1 MATKTRYTT
10 AAGISP
16 EALDKSVG
24 RLLGEG
30 FRLYGDPYAASR
42 ADEVFF
48 CQALIGEDSESMGEQ
63 LQRAQAV
70 ERPTSVL
77 PVELE
82 RPITAL
88 PADLPGPAT
97 SR

>member
-10 AAGISP
+10 AAGIST
-16 EALDKSVG
+16 EALDKSVA

-30 FRLYGDPYAASR
+30 FRLYGDPYAANQ
-42 ADEVFF
+42 ADGVIF

-63 LQRAQAV
+63 LQRAQAA

-82 RPITAL
+82 RPIAVL
-88 PADLPGPAT
+88 PAEIPGPGTA
-97 SR
+97 R